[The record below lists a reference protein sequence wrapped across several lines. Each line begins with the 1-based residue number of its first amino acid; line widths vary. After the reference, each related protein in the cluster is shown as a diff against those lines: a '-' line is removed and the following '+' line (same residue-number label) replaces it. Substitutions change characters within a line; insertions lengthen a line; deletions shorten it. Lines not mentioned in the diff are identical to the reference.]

1 MAISV
6 EQAID
11 LVLQYAPLLEEEE
24 VPLLDAVGRILTR
37 DVRAAIVQP
46 PFDRSPLDGYA
57 VRAED
62 LAGASREAP
71 AVLRVVDK
79 LYAGDVAGVPVCA
92 GQAVRLMTGSMVPSG
107 ADCII
112 RQEDT
117 DGDENLVHIFKAAH
131 SGENYCS
138 RGEEYQL
145 GACLISAGRKIDAA
159 AVAVAAGTGL
169 TTLYVR
175 RRIRVAVISTGDE
188 VWQPGTPLP
197 PGKIYDSNTSYLV
210 ARLHQLGAEITA
222 VDAIGDDLEQ
232 MTATLRRCSADAD
245 LILTTGG
252 VSVGQKDLAEAAM
265 VAFGA
270 QVVFHGIDVKPGM
283 PTLFAEKDGLLLL
296 GLSGNPFSAAVP
308 FELLLRP
315 MLAKMTQDAS
325 IAPRRETMQA
335 ANMFSKSSRIRRFLR
350 AYSRDGQVFM
360 PTEQSNGQMRS
371 MIGCNC
377 LIDVP
382 AGSSEIPEG
391 TQVEIIW
398 L

>member
-11 LVLQYAPLLEEEE
+11 LVLQYTHLLEEEE

-62 LAGASREAP
+62 LVGASREAP
-71 AVLRVVDK
+71 AVLQVVDK
-79 LYAGDVAGVPVCA
+79 LYAGDVSGVPVCA
-92 GQAVRLMTGSMVPSG
+92 GQAVRLMTGSMIPSG

-117 DGDENLVHIFKAAH
+117 DEDESLVHIFKSAR
-131 SGENYCS
+131 SGENYCH
-138 RGEEYQL
+138 RGEEYQM
-145 GACLISAGRKIDAA
+145 GACLISAGRKVDAA
-159 AVAVAAGTGL
+159 AVAVAAGSGL
-169 TTLYVR
+169 TSLYVR
-175 RRIRVAVISTGDE
+175 RRMRVAVISTGDE

-270 QVVFHGIDVKPGM
+270 RVVFHGIDVKPGM
-283 PTLFAEKDGLLLL
+283 PTLFAEKNGLLLL

-325 IAPRRETMQA
+325 IAPRRETVRA
-335 ANMFSKSSRIRRFLR
+335 ANMFSKSSRVRRFLR
-350 AYSRDGQVFM
+350 AHSRDGQVFM